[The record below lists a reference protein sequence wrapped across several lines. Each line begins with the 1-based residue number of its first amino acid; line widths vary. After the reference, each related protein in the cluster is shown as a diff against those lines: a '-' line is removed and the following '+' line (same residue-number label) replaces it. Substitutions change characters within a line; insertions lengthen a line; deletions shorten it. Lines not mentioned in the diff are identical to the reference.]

1 MPLCILIQRSDLKGP
16 FEIVLG
22 WAHWGEQPLLNLS
35 QDSTDQHQESFDL
48 FARATVALLS
58 PMSNLGAGAETALSP
73 SLGAGEENFPKSKL
87 GYEKC
92 SESKLDGG
100 KKYLQSHSGGSEKL
114 P

>member
-1 MPLCILIQRSDLKGP
+1 M
-16 FEIVLG
+16 
-22 WAHWGEQPLLNLS
+22 LNLS

-92 SESKLDGG
+92 SKSKLDGG
-100 KKYLQSHSGGSEKL
+100 KKYLQSQSGGSKNC
-114 P
+114 PKPKVGW